1 VSYFRTHKL
10 AYSWRLG
17 ALYGYLGCT
26 RQAFGQAI
34 ARLTRLQGRRL
45 RTIQLGHRLQEK
57 VGHFGPRLL
66 YLAESASFEGGRDYT
81 ERVLLAANFGRP
93 KALASFTKA
102 CKDPLRNLIEGL
114 QVVRPNQLWQT
125 DITYFWVNDRHYYLS
140 FILDVYTR
148 KIVHSYSSKSLKA
161 EHQANLLKTAIKKI
175 GSENAKGLIIHTD
188 RGVQYR
194 ANCFKK
200 VVKDAEIVH
209 SMAHYSWENAYCERL
224 HRTLKQGY
232 LRPARIQSFKELQK
246 VVAKSVYKYNTLKPH
261 VHLPNKRS
269 PIAFINWIKENPKIN
284 TYVVDIWTELT
295 HLKTTTLN

>member
-45 RTIQLGHRLQEK
+45 RTIQLGHRLQE
-57 VGHFGPRLL
+57 
-66 YLAESASFEGGRDYT
+66 
-81 ERVLLAANFGRP
+81 
-93 KALASFTKA
+93 
-102 CKDPLRNLIEGL
+102 
-114 QVVRPNQLWQT
+114 
-125 DITYFWVNDRHYYLS
+125 
-140 FILDVYTR
+140 
-148 KIVHSYSSKSLKA
+148 
-161 EHQANLLKTAIKKI
+161 
-175 GSENAKGLIIHTD
+175 
-188 RGVQYR
+188 
-194 ANCFKK
+194 K